1 MVVYCV
7 SDVNESPVFDSAVGM
22 KAAIENHLANIG
34 TQISPA
40 DSHNAVL
47 SKGDSGSH
55 QLRTIHS
62 WRLALHHLVHSP
74 V

>member
-34 TQISPA
+34 T
-40 DSHNAVL
+40 
-47 SKGDSGSH
+47 
-55 QLRTIHS
+55 
-62 WRLALHHLVHSP
+62 
-74 V
+74 